1 MQLTYPRGRPLVT
14 WVATGGRSLP
24 SSSGPWLRWSSWR
37 PSARTVRQHY
47 TPLFYL
53 LSILFSCQF
62 PDCQMFIVSISIV
75 YLFFTACIEDYW
87 SISGRCFSSSF
98 LITMLFVYIQCWPL
112 PIKSTACAALQK
124 ESVHS
129 TQTAALMVAAQANIV
144 RTASN
149 QQALSS
155 SMVGIHL
162 SSYTGY
168 MHRKCSASAACWSD

>member
-1 MQLTYPRGRPLVT
+1 MHRGL
-14 WVATGGRSLP
+14 LIDQ
-24 SSSGPWLRWSSWR
+24 WS
-37 PSARTVRQHY
+37 VFF
-47 TPLFYL
+47 L
-53 LSILFSCQF
+53 
-62 PDCQMFIVSISIV
+62 
-75 YLFFTACIEDYW
+75 LFF
-87 SISGRCFSSSF
+87 
-98 LITMLFVYIQCWPL
+98 LIPMLFVYIQCWPL

-162 SSYTGY
+162 SSYTDY
-168 MHRKCSASAACWSD
+168 MHRKCSASAAC

>member
-1 MQLTYPRGRPLVT
+1 MHRGL
-14 WVATGGRSLP
+14 LIDQ
-24 SSSGPWLRWSSWR
+24 WS
-37 PSARTVRQHY
+37 VFFL
-47 TPLFYL
+47 LF
-53 LSILFSCQF
+53 
-62 PDCQMFIVSISIV
+62 
-75 YLFFTACIEDYW
+75 
-87 SISGRCFSSSF
+87 F

-129 TQTAALMVAAQANIV
+129 TQTAALMVAAQANIL
-144 RTASN
+144 RTAGN

-168 MHRKCSASAACWSD
+168 MHRKCSASAAC